1 MIPYI
6 SADRERAA
14 AAMPEACGPG
24 RRRRGRDMPARTER
38 YRFVRWEIEDVN
50 GVARTLPGG
59 YADVTR
65 GGGLR
70 HERVVFLGPGGEP
83 RTEVHLKRGTSAS
96 WSSSASPPRFPT
108 PTTRQAPPPQA
119 ADGDRPGPRSR
130 SAAGREQLAE

>member
-65 GGGLR
+65 GGGLI
-70 HERVVFLGPGGEP
+70 PGLE
-83 RTEVHLKRGTSAS
+83 
-96 WSSSASPPRFPT
+96 SSDLWLTA
-108 PTTRQAPPPQA
+108 
-119 ADGDRPGPRSR
+119 RSR
-130 SAAGREQLAE
+130 TRPKRSSGQDFPCPV